1 MTTAN
6 SFWQDTVEYAS
17 EVRNFGTKDWLVYI
31 SWVGLMMG
39 LFFSTAGF
47 LLIGHFNGV
56 QYPSYVW
63 NIPLG
68 TLIFSAAISFDSI
81 GHRTRY
87 KVELQKG
94 ESLVHG
100 ITIFAGITSCLML
113 CLAYTYPEF
122 LRFPTLVM
130 ILLSI
135 FYSMID
141 EGLHWRRYFSLH
153 SDRVEMWSHFFI
165 FLGHG
170 IMILAWYYWFSQGYP
185 GVAETLANWPL

>member
-39 LFFSTAGF
+39 LFFSTTGF
-47 LLIGHFNGV
+47 LLIGHLAGV
-56 QYPSYVW
+56 QYPAYVW

-68 TLIFSAAISFDSI
+68 TFIFSAAISFDSI

-87 KVELQKG
+87 KAELQKG

-113 CLAYTYPEF
+113 CLAYTYPDF

-130 ILLSI
+130 ILLSV